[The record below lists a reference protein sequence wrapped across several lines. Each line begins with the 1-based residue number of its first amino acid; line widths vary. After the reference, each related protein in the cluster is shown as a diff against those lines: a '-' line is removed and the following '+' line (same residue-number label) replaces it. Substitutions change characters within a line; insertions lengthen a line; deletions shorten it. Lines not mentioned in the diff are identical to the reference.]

1 MPYQNNGFRTHAPK
15 RAFHHS
21 GPSRSG
27 NSSGGRGRGPQK
39 QYINPSKFIAEARPV
54 AEMQYTAQNTFSDFE
69 VSDLIKKNLAGKGY
83 TTPSPIQD
91 QSIPLALTGRDIIGI
106 ANTGTGKTAAF
117 AIPVLNKLINN
128 PQSGVIIIAPTRELA
143 EQIEDELRSIA
154 KGSGLFGALLIGGS
168 SMTRQLA
175 DLRHKPRIIV
185 GTPGR
190 IKDHIE
196 RRTLNLSHFDNVVLD
211 EVDRMLDMGFMPDM
225 RFILQ
230 QITTAHQSFFF
241 SATFDAKVR
250 DIITEFSNDPV
261 TISVK
266 TGDTA
271 DNVHQ
276 NIVTY
281 NGRDDKIAKLHDTLL
296 REGTDKVIV
305 FDDTKHAV
313 ERLGKELA
321 LRGFKADSIHGGKTQ
336 GQRQRALR
344 AFKENKTNI
353 LVATDVAA
361 RGIDVPD
368 VTHVI
373 NYSTPQTYEDYVHRI
388 GRAGRAGRVGHALT
402 FIEGNTNYNR

>member
-1 MPYQNNGFRTHAPK
+1 M
-15 RAFHHS
+15 
-21 GPSRSG
+21 
-27 NSSGGRGRGPQK
+27 K
-39 QYINPSKFIAEARPV
+39 QYIHPSKFVAEARPSV
-54 AEMQYTAQNTFSDFE
+54 EMQYTARHTFDDFA
-69 VSDLIKKNLAGKGY
+69 VVDLIKKNLAAKGY
-83 TTPSPIQD
+83 LTPSPIQD
-91 QSIPLALTGRDIIGI
+91 QSIPLALQGRDIIGI

-117 AIPVLNKLINN
+117 SIPVLNKLITK
-128 PQSGVIIIAPTRELA
+128 QGYGVLVVAPTRELA
-143 EQIEDELRSIA
+143 EQIEVELRSIA

-168 SMTRQLA
+168 SMGRQLG
-175 DLRHKPRIIV
+175 DLRHKPRVVV

-190 IKDHIE
+190 IKDHLE
-196 RRTLNLSHFDNVVLD
+196 RGSLNLSHFDNVVLD
-211 EVDRMLDMGFMPDM
+211 EVDRMLDMGFLPDM

-230 QITTAHQSFFF
+230 KLPAERQSYFF

-250 DIITEFSNDPV
+250 SIIDEFSNDPV

-276 NIVTY
+276 NIVEY
-281 NGRDDKIAKLHDTLL
+281 NGKEDKIAKLHDALL
-296 REGTDKVIV
+296 QSNIENGKFIV

-313 ERLGKELA
+313 ERLGKELV
-321 LRGFKADSIHGGKTQ
+321 LRGFKAESIHGGKTQ
-336 GQRQRALR
+336 RQRQRALR
-344 AFKENKTNI
+344 AFKENKISI

-388 GRAGRAGRVGHALT
+388 GRAGRAGKIGHALT
-402 FIEGNTNYNR
+402 FLEK

>member
-1 MPYQNNGFRTHAPK
+1 MPYNSRRLSGGPK
-15 RAFHHS
+15 RSFHS
-21 GPSRSG
+21 SRPSG
-27 NSSGGRGRGPQK
+27 NRNSSSRGRGPQK
-39 QYINPSKFIAEARPV
+39 QYIHPSKFIAEARPV
-54 AEMQYTAQNTFSDFE
+54 AEMQYTARHTFEDFK
-69 VSDLIKKNLAGKGY
+69 VNDLIKKNLATKGY
-83 TTPSPIQD
+83 LTPSPIQD
-91 QSIPLALTGRDIIGI
+91 QSIPLALEGRDIIGI

-117 AIPVLNKLINN
+117 AIPVLDKLINN
-128 PQSGVIIIAPTRELA
+128 KDGGLLIVAPTRELA
-143 EQIEDELRSIA
+143 EQIETELRSIA
-154 KGSGLFGALLIGGS
+154 KNSGLFGALLIGGS

-190 IKDHIE
+190 IKDHLE
-196 RRTLNLSHFDNVVLD
+196 RGSLNLSHTNNVVLD
-211 EVDRMLDMGFMPDM
+211 EVDRMLDMGFLPDM
-225 RFILQ
+225 RYILQ
-230 QITTAHQSFFF
+230 RLPAIRQSFFF
-241 SATFDAKVR
+241 SATFDAKVNEV
-250 DIITEFSNDPV
+250 ISEFSHDPV

-276 NIVTY
+276 NIVQY
-281 NGRDDKIAKLHDTLL
+281 NGRDDKLAKLHDTLL
-296 REGTDKVIV
+296 QVIVEDGKYIV

-321 LRGFKADSIHGGKTQ
+321 MRGFKAESIHGGKTQ

-344 AFKENKTNI
+344 AFKENKINV

-402 FIEGNTNYNR
+402 FIES

>member
-1 MPYQNNGFRTHAPK
+1 MPYRSRRLTSTRPK
-15 RAFHHS
+15 RSF
-21 GPSRSG
+21 
-27 NSSGGRGRGPQK
+27 SSSPRPQNRGRRGPMK
-39 QYINPSKFIAEARPV
+39 QYIHPSKFVAEARPSV
-54 AEMQYTAQNTFSDFE
+54 EMQYTARHTFDDFA
-69 VSDLIKKNLAGKGY
+69 VVDLIKKNLAAKGY
-83 TTPSPIQD
+83 LTPSPIQD
-91 QSIPLALTGRDIIGI
+91 QSIPLALQGRDIIGI

-117 AIPVLNKLINN
+117 SIPVLNKLITK
-128 PQSGVIIIAPTRELA
+128 QGYGVLVVAPTRELA
-143 EQIEDELRSIA
+143 EQIEVELRSIA

-168 SMTRQLA
+168 SMGRQLG
-175 DLRHKPRIIV
+175 DLRHKPRVVV

-190 IKDHIE
+190 IKDHLE
-196 RRTLNLSHFDNVVLD
+196 RGSLNLSHFDNVVLD
-211 EVDRMLDMGFMPDM
+211 EVDRMLDMGFLPDM

-230 QITTAHQSFFF
+230 KLPAERQSYFF

-250 DIITEFSNDPV
+250 SIIDEFSNDPV

-276 NIVTY
+276 NIVEY
-281 NGRDDKIAKLHDTLL
+281 NGKEDKIAKLHDALL
-296 REGTDKVIV
+296 QSNIENGKFIV

-313 ERLGKELA
+313 ERLGKELV
-321 LRGFKADSIHGGKTQ
+321 LRGFKAESIHGGKTQ

-344 AFKENKTNI
+344 AFKENKISI

-388 GRAGRAGRVGHALT
+388 GRAGRAGKIGHALT
-402 FIEGNTNYNR
+402 FLEK